1 LRGIYE
7 GTITSPDQIFNNSTL
22 SGKQKVSALK
32 LLTSEDRRD
41 QRDIDTGLA
50 RLAGIPT
57 SPGSVTVID
66 PKGKEFE
73 RLQQLRANALQIQS
87 QAIRDGKVL
96 QPRQILEQVS
106 KDLEARRNTEQAK
119 AAQRSLTEVW
129 EKKPWI
135 NGPITRD
142 SLPALERKAGDDKN
156 KQREIAQ
163 IKRLLEQAEG
173 NQ

>member
-1 LRGIYE
+1 
-7 GTITSPDQIFNNSTL
+7 
-22 SGKQKVSALK
+22 
-32 LLTSEDRRD
+32 
-41 QRDIDTGLA
+41 
-50 RLAGIPT
+50 
-57 SPGSVTVID
+57 VID

-73 RLQQLRANALQIQS
+73 RLQQLRASALQIQS
-87 QAIRDGKVL
+87 QAVRDGKFL
-96 QPRQILEQVS
+96 QPKQILEQVS

-119 AAQRSLTEVW
+119 AAQKSLTEVW

-135 NGPITRD
+135 NGPINRD

>member
-1 LRGIYE
+1 
-7 GTITSPDQIFNNSTL
+7 
-22 SGKQKVSALK
+22 
-32 LLTSEDRRD
+32 
-41 QRDIDTGLA
+41 
-50 RLAGIPT
+50 
-57 SPGSVTVID
+57 
-66 PKGKEFE
+66 
-73 RLQQLRANALQIQS
+73 
-87 QAIRDGKVL
+87 VL